1 MGKKT
6 IKKLIVHMNN
16 DFKKIIENEFS
27 GAPGGTA
34 GSIGYG
40 QQYGTMG
47 GGDFTQDPGSFE
59 SSNRN
64 KTLGD
69 KGNTTSQLPQSGSM
83 ERDLDQLYA
92 KRETPTPDEIICGI
106 KYEMGQQIKKD
117 KAEAKQM
124 VLANLKKDPKFYSGL
139 KMLGIT
145 DKDMVDNM
153 TETKHPNDAPARS
166 KVTSNI
172 EETKKIFAEM
182 AKGKDHKYVVNTQI
196 ADVMKEMWAAKQA
209 RRLS

>member
-1 MGKKT
+1 MSKFP
-6 IKKLIVHMNN
+6 VR
-16 DFKKIIENEFS
+16 ENAID
-27 GAPGGTA
+27 GAPGGAA
-34 GSIGYG
+34 GMISY
-40 QQYGTMG
+40 QAPYGTPG
-47 GGDFTQDPGSFE
+47 GGDVTQDPGAFD

-64 KTLGD
+64 KTLGGD
-69 KGNTTSQLPQSGSM
+69 KGNTTSQLPRSGSM

-124 VLANLKKDPKFYSGL
+124 VLANLKKDPKYYSGL

-166 KVTSNI
+166 KVTTNI

-182 AKGKDHKYVVNTQI
+182 AKGKDQKYVVNTQI